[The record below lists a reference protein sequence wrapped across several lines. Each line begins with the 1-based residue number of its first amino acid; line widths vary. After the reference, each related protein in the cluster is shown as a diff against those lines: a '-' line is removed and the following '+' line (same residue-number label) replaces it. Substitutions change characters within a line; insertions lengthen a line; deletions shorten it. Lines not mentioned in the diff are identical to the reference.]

1 MYFIHLDTRFTMID
15 TTVLPAPISKKALRI
30 AVGAMF
36 FMAGLSFSSW
46 ASRIATVQQELGLSD
61 AALGAVLFALPVGLM
76 CSLPFSGWVITKI
89 GSRKL
94 LISAL
99 LVYSMALVTLG
110 LAQNAFQ
117 LIICLVCFGFSSNA
131 VNISV
136 NTQAVAAEE
145 LYQKPILASF
155 HGLWSL
161 AGFTG
166 AGVGTYMIANGIA
179 PFRHFLVMMVVIFI
193 GVIVS
198 ARYLKD
204 DKVASTGPVFV
215 MPDRSLIKLGVIAF
229 CSMICEGAMFD
240 WSVIYFKKVVLAPT
254 AMVGAGFTAF
264 MFTMAGSRFF
274 ADFFVHKFGLKRILQ
289 VSGSLTAIGLLI
301 AVIFPYIYT
310 AMAGFL
316 LVGIGVSSVVPM
328 VFSAAGKSKTM
339 QPGVALAA
347 VSTIGFLGFLI
358 GPPVIGFIAG
368 IATLRASFILIAA
381 MGISVAIVSTKAK
394 L

>member
-1 MYFIHLDTRFTMID
+1 MINAPAV
-15 TTVLPAPISKKALRI
+15 TVPTSKKALRI

-46 ASRIATVQQELGLSD
+46 ASRIATVQQEMGLSD
-61 AALGAVLFALPVGLM
+61 AALGAVLFSLPVGLM
-76 CSLPFSGWVITKI
+76 CSLPFSGWIITKI

-99 LVYSMALVTLG
+99 LVYATALVTLG
-110 LAQNAFQ
+110 LAQNTFQ

-136 NTQAVAAEE
+136 NTQAVATEE
-145 LYQKPILASF
+145 IYKKPIMASF

-161 AGFTG
+161 AGFVG
-166 AGVGTYMIANGIA
+166 AGIGTYMIGNNID
-179 PFRHFLVMMVVIFI
+179 PFHHFLVMMAVIFT
-193 GVIVS
+193 GVIIA

-204 DKVASTGPVFV
+204 DKVASSGPVFV
-215 MPDRSLIKLGVIAF
+215 MPDSSLIKLGVIAF

-254 AMVGAGFTAF
+254 AMVGLGFTTF
-264 MFTMAGSRFF
+264 MFTMAGGRFVADWF
-274 ADFFVHKFGLKRILQ
+274 AHKFGLKRTLQ
-289 VSGSLTAIGLLI
+289 VSGNLTAVGLLI
-301 AVIFPYIYT
+301 AVAFPYIYT

-316 LVGIGVSSVVPM
+316 LVGAGVSSVVPM

-347 VSTIGFLGFLI
+347 VSTIGFLGFLV
-358 GPPVIGFIAG
+358 GPPIIGFIAG
-368 IATLRASFILIAA
+368 IATLRASFVLIAL
-381 MGISVAIVSTKAK
+381 MGVSVVVVSTKAK
-394 L
+394 I

>member
-1 MYFIHLDTRFTMID
+1 MID
-15 TTVLPAPISKKALRI
+15 APAVPLPVSKKALRI

-46 ASRIATVQQELGLSD
+46 ASRIATVQQDMGLSD

-76 CSLPFSGWVITKI
+76 CSLPFSGWIITKI

-99 LVYSMALVTLG
+99 LIYSVALVTLG
-110 LAQNAFQ
+110 LAQNPFQ
-117 LIICLVCFGFSSNA
+117 LIICLICFGFSSNA

-136 NTQAVAAEE
+136 NTQAVITEG
-145 LYQKPILASF
+145 LYQRPILASF

-166 AGVGTYMIANGIA
+166 AGVGTFMIANHVA
-179 PFRHFLVMMVVIFI
+179 PYRHFLLMMVVIMI
-193 GVIVS
+193 GVIVA

-204 DKVASTGPVFV
+204 DKVANAGPVFV
-215 MPDRSLIKLGVIAF
+215 MPDNSLIKLGVIAF

-254 AMVGAGFTAF
+254 ALVGVGFTAF
-264 MFTMAGSRFF
+264 MLTMAGGRFF
-274 ADFFVHKFGLKRILQ
+274 ADKFAHRYGLKRTLQ
-289 VSGSLTAIGLLI
+289 VSGTLTATGLLF
-301 AVIFPYIYT
+301 AVAFPHVYT
-310 AMAGFL
+310 AIAGFL
-316 LVGIGVSSVVPM
+316 LVGVGVSSVVPM

-347 VSTIGFLGFLI
+347 VSTIGFLGFLV
-358 GPPVIGFIAG
+358 GPPLIGFIAG
-368 IATLRASFILIAA
+368 LATLRASFILIAC
-381 MGISVAIVSTKAK
+381 MGVSVVVVSTKAK
-394 L
+394 I

>member
-1 MYFIHLDTRFTMID
+1 MID
-15 TTVLPAPISKKALRI
+15 SPAPPVLTSKKALRI

-46 ASRIATVQQELGLSD
+46 ASRIATIQQDLGLSD
-61 AALGAVLFALPVGLM
+61 AALGAVLFSLPVGLM

-99 LVYSMALVTLG
+99 LVYSIALVSLG
-110 LAQNAFQ
+110 LAQNTFQ

-136 NTQAVAAEE
+136 NTQAVVTEE

-161 AGFTG
+161 AGFAG
-166 AGVGTYMIANGIA
+166 AGIGTFMIANSVA
-179 PFRHFLVMMVVIFI
+179 PFRHFLVMMVVITI
-193 GVIVS
+193 GVIIA

-204 DKVASTGPVFV
+204 DKVANPGPVFV
-215 MPDRSLIKLGVIAF
+215 MPDHSLIKLGVIAF

-254 AMVGAGFTAF
+254 ALVGAGFTAF
-264 MFTMAGSRFF
+264 MFTMAGGRFVADSF
-274 ADFFVHKFGLKRILQ
+274 AQRFGLKRTLQ
-289 VSGSLTAIGLLI
+289 VSGTLTATGLLV
-301 AVIFPYIYT
+301 AVAFPYVYT

-316 LVGIGVSSVVPM
+316 LVGVGVSSVVPM

-347 VSTIGFLGFLI
+347 VSTIGFLGFLV

-368 IATLRASFILIAA
+368 LATLRASFILIAA
-381 MGISVAIVSTKAK
+381 MGISVVVVSTKAK
-394 L
+394 I